1 MRFIKKVNL
10 VQDLDGVPNE
20 VKKSALAWL
29 AVIENKETI
38 WRNFVDVRNTYATA
52 SPVSGLCV
60 FDIKSHR
67 LIVGINF
74 GRQVVYYKTIL
85 SHSEYEK
92 GHWKAKYCR

>member
-10 VQDLDGVPNE
+10 VQDLECVPNK
-20 VKKSALAWL
+20 VKKFALAWL
-29 AVIENKETI
+29 AVIENKETV

-67 LIVGINF
+67 LIVGISF
-74 GRQVVYYKTIL
+74 KRQISYYKTIL
-85 SHSEYEK
+85 SHFEYER
-92 GHWKAKYCR
+92 GHWKAKYSR